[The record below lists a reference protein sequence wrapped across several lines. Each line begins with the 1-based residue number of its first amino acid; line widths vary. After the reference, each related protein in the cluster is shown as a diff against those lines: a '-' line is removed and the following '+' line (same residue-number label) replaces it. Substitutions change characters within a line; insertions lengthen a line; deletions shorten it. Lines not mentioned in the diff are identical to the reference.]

1 MLRLVL
7 EGLRQ
12 VGIGLAAGAV
22 LAVWLGRLMAWV
34 LFRIGPADPVTLLG
48 IGVLMGAVA
57 LVACGVPALA
67 AARVDPL
74 GSLRSG

>member
-1 MLRLVL
+1 MSGPRTMLRPIRYAAILPLLMVWALV
-7 EGLRQ
+7 
-12 VGIGLAAGAV
+12 
-22 LAVWLGRLMAWV
+22 
-34 LFRIGPADPVTLLG
+34 RIGPADPVTFLG

-74 GSLRSG
+74 ESLRSE